1 MTESNDTTLMPSG
14 TTAGPITSG
23 EAVRQLGALID
34 PEQDRPLFD
43 AWCDFL
49 QARTELD
56 SQPAGTPDAVA
67 GAIYAQASEAR
78 SRLLAAPARTLEGL
92 AQKLKALFIAYGEE
106 GLSPDEIFAPV
117 ARGDEPSA
125 DALADFR
132 NRGLWQ
138 ACRDAERMGRECAAA
153 LALITSRARDGYNKP
168 QPAEDTELLKAEA
181 EFLRLK
187 AELDGRPGDD
197 APPDDMWEKYSR
209 MAELVRT
216 LPAFTAAGVAAK
228 LRTFVL
234 EIDEDTYEGIL
245 PEYIQTA
252 LEGVERLSAM
262 WDRQVQQGPDPFAA
276 LPGGDTAA
284 LSPIMF
290 LVQMR
295 AACDRE
301 DDRLDTAVTAAA
313 ADPVLQRRLESW
325 RKLAWK
331 RSALLETMISGL
343 PAARLDEAAAQ
354 LALAHAMADRVVDE
368 IGGRIERG
376 EKDLDGALED
386 AESTR
391 NAVWSAAVV
400 AMRLAGLD
408 AQALGLEGS
417 LRGGPWDLHLDRLH
431 PLAED
436 MAEMFSG
443 RQSDSFADTVAGFAS
458 EGTSA
463 LALPGAPTEAMVIA
477 GAKAAGCSPEDLRRG
492 YDAMVAAYAQERAA

>member
-1 MTESNDTTLMPSG
+1 MTESHDNIPAAGGNTT
-14 TTAGPITSG
+14 GPTMIRD
-23 EAVRQLGALID
+23 AVRQLGALVD

-43 AWCDFL
+43 AWRDFL

-56 SQPAGTPDAVA
+56 GQPAGTLDAIV
-67 GAIYAQASEAR
+67 GAIYTRTSEAR
-78 SRLLAAPARTLEGL
+78 SRLLAAPARTPEGL

-106 GLSPDEIFAPV
+106 GLSPDEVFAPV
-117 ARGDEPSA
+117 ARGDEPSV

-138 ACRDAERMGRECAAA
+138 ACRDAERMGREYAAV
-153 LALITSRARDGYNKP
+153 LALITSRARDSYNKP

-187 AELDGRPGDD
+187 AELDRRPGDD

-216 LPAFTAAGVAAK
+216 LPAFSAAGVAAK

-252 LEGVERLSAM
+252 LEGVERLSAI

-284 LSPIMF
+284 LSPIMS
-290 LVQMR
+290 LVRMR
-295 AACDRE
+295 PACDRE
-301 DDRLDTAVTAAA
+301 DDRLDRAEIKAK
-313 ADPVLQRRLESW
+313 DPALKSQIQRW
-325 RKLAWK
+325 RELSWK
-331 RSALLETMISGL
+331 RSALLERMISSL

-354 LALAHAMADRVVDE
+354 LALAQAMADRVVDE
-368 IGGRIERG
+368 IAGRIEHG
-376 EKDLDGALED
+376 EKGLDGALED
-386 AESTR
+386 AENTR
-391 NAVWSAAVV
+391 NAVWSAAAVTI
-400 AMRLAGLD
+400 RLAGLD
-408 AQALGLEGS
+408 IEALGLEGG
-417 LRGGPWDLHLDRLH
+417 LRDGPWDLHLDRLH

-436 MAEMFSG
+436 MAELFIG
-443 RQSDSFADTVAGFAS
+443 RQPDSFADTVAGFAS